1 MRSNARRHTIAI
13 VALIVGIAL
22 SVGAR
27 HLRPREAGYEVDLSA
42 IPLQLAGME
51 GRQLPA
57 DEAIKE
63 YLEADVMR
71 TLAYGEGIEQITVN
85 IIYGATWRTVHT
97 PAQCYPASGWSIV
110 EEDNAIVPVDASL
123 PHPDLV
129 LGRIIEVERDEATQL
144 VLFIFAH
151 KGGTSIDYAEHSWA
165 VATGPPGAGGLSL
178 MFTSAVFSNREAV
191 RKRLI
196 RLAGELYPR
205 AIAFW
210 YSDWE
215 PPQNP
220 RG

>member
-1 MRSNARRHTIAI
+1 
-13 VALIVGIAL
+13 VGLAL

-27 HLRPREAGYEVDLSA
+27 HLRPQEAGYEVDLSS

-57 DEAIKE
+57 DEAMKE
-63 YLEADVMR
+63 YLEADLMR
-71 TLAYGEGIEQITVN
+71 TLAYGEDSEQITVN

-97 PAQCYPASGWSIV
+97 PAQCYPAAGWSIV
-110 EEDNAIVPVDASL
+110 EEDDAIVPVAAPL
-123 PHPDLV
+123 PHPDPV
-129 LGRIIEVERDEATQL
+129 LGRVIEVERDEAVQL
-144 VLFIFAH
+144 VLFVFAH

-178 MFTSAVFSNREAV
+178 MLTSPVFSDREAV
-191 RKRLI
+191 RERLI
-196 RLAGELYPR
+196 RLAGELYPH

-215 PPQNP
+215 PPPNP
-220 RG
+220 HG